1 MPRGF
6 LVILVKKQNPEMI
19 YHLEGK
25 ITEKS
30 PAHVIIDVNGTGYYL
45 HVSLY
50 TYTQISN
57 KQSCKLY
64 TESLYIRDDLPR
76 MYGFFDIAER
86 NLFRLLVS
94 VSGVGGNSAML
105 LLSSLSIAEIH
116 QGILSG
122 NVAMFKKVKGIGE
135 KTAQRIIVDLKG
147 KLGKDDSL
155 PGEFFN
161 EGLVSPLK
169 QEALAALITLG
180 FDKNK
185 ASDTLDKILSVH
197 NNLQVEQL
205 IKTALKNM

>member
-1 MPRGF
+1 
-6 LVILVKKQNPEMI
+6 MI

-25 ITEKS
+25 ISEKS
-30 PAHVIIDVNGTGYYL
+30 PTHAVIDVNGTGYYL
-45 HVSLY
+45 HISLN
-50 TYTQISN
+50 TFTKISN
-57 KQSCKLY
+57 KEVCKLY

-76 MYGFFDIAER
+76 MYGFFDIPER

-105 LLSSLSIAEIH
+105 LLSSLSAAEIH

-122 NVAMFKKVKGIGE
+122 NVSLFKKVKGIGE

-161 EGLVSPLK
+161 DRPAHPLK

-185 ASDTLDKILSVH
+185 ASDTLDKILSIH

>member
-135 KTAQRIIVDLKG
+135 KTAQRIIV
-147 KLGKDDSL
+147 
-155 PGEFFN
+155 
-161 EGLVSPLK
+161 GLVSPLK